1 MDCHELCVSC
11 RGWPR
16 LCAEWPDADAIACD
30 GRGMSQAWTSTMR
43 SACCTAPSSTS
54 AQGKAVPSCLLAESL
69 STCGL
74 TASKS
79 SRRSR
84 CRPRT
89 VRRKLWVATGCPALT
104 AVPADVD
111 YLMEWI
117 DGQLSNA
124 SLFPVTPGAA
134 GSARG
139 SGCASR
145 VRLALTPPLRPLAR
159 RGSLPTK
166 VPEPRQSHL

>member
-1 MDCHELCVSC
+1 MDFYNEVSLLYGTIIDFC
-11 RGWPR
+11 TRESCPVMSAGRKFEYLWADGVKVKSPIKVP
-16 LCAEWPDADAIACD
+16 APDCET
-30 GRGMSQAWTSTMR
+30 QAV
-43 SACCTAPSSTS
+43 
-54 AQGKAVPSCLLAESL
+54 GGHGV
-69 STCGL
+69 
-74 TASKS
+74 
-79 SRRSR
+79 
-84 CRPRT
+84 
-89 VRRKLWVATGCPALT
+89 PALT